1 LINLKKLI
9 LKGGFHLKFKMLSEC
24 TIEEA
29 VIAWNRGFEGYFVKI
44 EMTPQSFMNRVISEG
59 ISLDLSRVLFDENE
73 PIAIILNGFRITKAG
88 KKIAWNG
95 GTGVAPAYRGK
106 GSSKLLMEETM
117 RIYHD
122 EGVDIA
128 TLEAIKENEKAIRL
142 YEKYGYQI
150 TDRLVYLNGVLKQ
163 SENTPVPI
171 ISKPI
176 RPEQLQMIPF
186 YNENVSWQCQWQ
198 SAKEGEAQIYHDENQ
213 NPLGYSLFRK
223 VWNLEGKLEKVLL
236 YQIELLN
243 DVDEKTIYPAI
254 LKNIAKDE
262 CTSTTFIAINFNL
275 ENPTSQFLL
284 ENGLHKTIEQV
295 QMMK

>member
-1 LINLKKLI
+1 M
-9 LKGGFHLKFKMLSEC
+9 KFKMLSEC

-44 EMTPQSFMNRVISEG
+44 EMTPQSFMNRIISEG

-163 SENTPVPI
+163 SENTPIPI
-171 ISKPI
+171 ISKSI

-186 YNENVSWQCQWQ
+186 YNENVPWQCQWQ

-213 NPLGYSLFRK
+213 SPLGYSLFRK

-254 LKNIAKDE
+254 LENIAKDKS
-262 CTSTTFIAINFNL
+262 TSTTFIAINFNL
-275 ENPTSQFLL
+275 ENPISQFLL